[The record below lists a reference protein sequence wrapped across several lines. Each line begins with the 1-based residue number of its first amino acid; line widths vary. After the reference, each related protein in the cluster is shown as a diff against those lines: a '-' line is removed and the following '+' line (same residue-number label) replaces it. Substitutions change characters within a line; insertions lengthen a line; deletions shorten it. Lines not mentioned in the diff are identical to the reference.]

1 MKNNLN
7 QEFLKTSS
15 NFMSKHHTST
25 TGKKATMKII
35 NEKRP
40 KNPEDIAVSKTFT
53 RLSGKKLSQ

>member
-1 MKNNLN
+1 
-7 QEFLKTSS
+7 
-15 NFMSKHHTST
+15 MSKHHTST

-40 KNPEDIAVSKTFT
+40 KNPEDNVVSKTFT